1 MNKIAVLIPAHN
13 ESKAIRNVVKSV
25 LQYVEVVV
33 VVDDGSSDGT
43 AEKIADLPIKL
54 ILHETNQG
62 KSQAMVS
69 GFKVLQ
75 NLDVCG
81 VLSIDADS
89 QHRPEDIPNFL
100 KLVSEQPDQLIIGAR
115 IKGIEA
121 KPKKSLIGNK
131 IADFFVSWAGGKILT
146 DTQSG
151 YKFYPMNFI
160 KQFKFRKRY
169 KSSFLLESE
178 LLIVASRKGHD
189 FSLVPIQAVYSD
201 DISPSHYRP
210 WLDTLPIIAMIA
222 WKIIKGGLYPV
233 SLVRAIRYFWIVK
246 SDR

>member
-1 MNKIAVLIPAHN
+1 MNKPASNIAVLIPAHN
-13 ESKAIRNVVKSV
+13 EAKAIRSVVEGV
-25 LQYVEVVV
+25 LEYVATVV

-54 ILHETNQG
+54 IVHETNQG

-69 GFKVLQ
+69 GFKALQ
-75 NLDVCG
+75 EMGVCG

-100 KLVSEQPDQLIIGAR
+100 NLISEQREQLVIGAR
-115 IKGIEA
+115 VKGIEA

-151 YKFYPMNFI
+151 YKFYPMSFI
-160 KQFKFRKRY
+160 QKFKFRKHY

-178 LLIVASRKGHD
+178 LLIVASRKGYD
-189 FSLVPIQAVYSD
+189 FDYVPIQAVYSD

-210 WLDTLPIIAMIA
+210 WRDTMPIIGMIT

-233 SLVRAIRYFWIVK
+233 SLVRAIKYFT
-246 SDR
+246 